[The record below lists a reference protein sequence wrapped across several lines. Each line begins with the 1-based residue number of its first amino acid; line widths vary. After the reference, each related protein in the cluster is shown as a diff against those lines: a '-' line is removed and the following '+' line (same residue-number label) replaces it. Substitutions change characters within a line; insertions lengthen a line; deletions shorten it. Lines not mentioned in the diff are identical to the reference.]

1 MQPFQTLLSVSAM
14 LAVFIGHATAQTAAD
29 YPAKPVRVLVAAAS
43 GGASDLLAR
52 MLAQKLSESLK
63 RQFIVDNRS
72 GGAGVPCYDLAAKS
86 LADGYTILM
95 TSSAFVYGPA
105 LYPEFPDPIR
115 DYAPISLS
123 TKAPYLLIDHPAVA
137 ASSVKDLI
145 ALARTKPGMLNMGVT
160 NAGFTH
166 VATAYFASAANM
178 KITII
183 PYKGSGQIMIDTM
196 AGRLDAGFVNVLSTL
211 PHIRSGKL
219 RALAISSAER
229 SSVMPELPTI
239 AESGVPGFSISSWF
253 GWTAPTRTPAA
264 ILNKL
269 SSELA
274 KAVRHPD
281 VVKNLAEDGG
291 QAIGSTPEEFRKFIA
306 AETPRWSKVVKDSGM
321 RVE

>member
-1 MQPFQTLLSVSAM
+1 
-14 LAVFIGHATAQTAAD
+14 
-29 YPAKPVRVLVAAAS
+29 
-43 GGASDLLAR
+43 
-52 MLAQKLSESLK
+52 
-63 RQFIVDNRS
+63 
-72 GGAGVPCYDLAAKS
+72 
-86 LADGYTILM
+86 
-95 TSSAFVYGPA
+95 
-105 LYPEFPDPIR
+105 
-115 DYAPISLS
+115 
-123 TKAPYLLIDHPAVA
+123 
-137 ASSVKDLI
+137 
-145 ALARTKPGMLNMGVT
+145 MGVT

-264 ILNKL
+264 ILSKL

-274 KAVRHPD
+274 KAVRHSD